1 MIDYNKTK
9 YKIFT
14 NNNDLRPFAIFVDT
28 GRGFWQQC
36 TKSYFYKGAC
46 VNKLKKLNDAYYNTS
61 KIQQQF
67 AKFANN

>member
-1 MIDYNKTK
+1 MIDFNKTK
-9 YKIFT
+9 YKIIESK
-14 NNNDLRPFAIFVDT
+14 NNICPYAIFVDT

-36 TKSYFYKGAC
+36 TKNYFYKGAC

-67 AKFANN
+67 AKLANN